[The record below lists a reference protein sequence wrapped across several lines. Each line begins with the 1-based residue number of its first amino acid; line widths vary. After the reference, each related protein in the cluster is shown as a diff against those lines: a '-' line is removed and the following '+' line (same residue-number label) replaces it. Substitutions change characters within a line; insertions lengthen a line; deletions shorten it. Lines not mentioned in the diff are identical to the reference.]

1 MENQRMSHVASSGPA
16 GAVPGAGPAAPLGE
30 SDLVLIR
37 EATIR
42 RKAIKKAAATARG
55 SAVVTLVIGVLA
67 ALVVLISPSWRG
79 AAMAVGLC
87 GVGAISL
94 NHAPSVELPTQG
106 DARAPAAAWMADV
119 PAAHAVPSE
128 TGAHAPA
135 KTLAATTT
143 PTPVAASNGVLPDGR
158 VILNTATAEELT
170 RLKGVGLKR
179 AKAIIDLRER
189 LGGFKRISSL
199 LRVRGIGVRT
209 LKRLRPF
216 VVLDPPEQEQEREKA
231 REPEQEQEQEQE
243 KAREPEPAPSADGR
257 SETASVSRLRASIR

>member
-1 MENQRMSHVASSGPA
+1 MNEQHADDPEVEVVFDVPESEHLDLLRLPASQAASTD
-16 GAVPGAGPAAPLGE
+16 GA
-30 SDLVLIR
+30 D
-37 EATIR
+37 
-42 RKAIKKAAATARG
+42 ARG
-55 SAVVTLVIGVLA
+55 SRANEWIRGILAVA
-67 ALVVLISPSWRG
+67 ALF
-79 AAMAVGLC
+79 GLC